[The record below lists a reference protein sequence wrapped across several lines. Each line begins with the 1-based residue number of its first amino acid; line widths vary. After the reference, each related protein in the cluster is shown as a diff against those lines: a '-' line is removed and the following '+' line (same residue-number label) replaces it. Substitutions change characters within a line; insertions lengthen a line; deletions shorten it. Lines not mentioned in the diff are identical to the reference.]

1 MKLNIKSKKQSMTKQ
16 PTQPMIKT
24 IMSPHRY
31 LVKPLSYCLTAF
43 VLVNA
48 TILPANAIILD
59 RSSTRVAPHKTI
71 NNKTFNNKTFNSKT
85 TNHTNTS
92 HANYGTKSTIVNNNN
107 YIRSVNKDSNK
118 DSVKYIKNYKT
129 YSPPSTMYSNAGNN
143 NISINS
149 NSNGQKKLDSMGN
162 LIQQKNREYEKTA
175 DAFYKSQTNAYNP
188 NTGYTNQN
196 YNTYNNNSSNYSSS
210 YSSTYSSNNGTSW
223 KTNLDFDSWLT
234 KFNNRQQADEYRYYL
249 QQRLGAVP
257 PMSQLLRTARS
268 WSTCGASP
276 YEVPPRYLWD
286 NMVSTLRLYAEL
298 KRQGILPYST
308 VIRSVY
314 RNPSLNQCANGARGS
329 KHKVNS
335 AMDLWVPSFDY
346 DIWQKHDV
354 QDRLCQFWLY
364 QGESYNF
371 GLGIYSTGA
380 IHIDTEGYRKWGSK
394 YTPKHSACRF

>member
-1 MKLNIKSKKQSMTKQ
+1 MTSHPFLVQ
-16 PTQPMIKT
+16 LVHCCP
-24 IMSPHRY
+24 
-31 LVKPLSYCLTAF
+31 VKPLSYYLMAF

-48 TILPANAIILD
+48 TALPANAIILD
-59 RSSTRVAPHKTI
+59 RSSTRITPHKTVSNKTLNNKTI
-71 NNKTFNNKTFNSKT
+71 NNKTINNST
-85 TNHTNTS
+85 TVNTS
-92 HANYGTKSTIVNNNN
+92 NYGTKSTIINNNN
-107 YIRSVNKDSNK
+107 YIRSVNKGSNK
-118 DSVKYIKNYKT
+118 DSVKYITNYKT
-129 YSPPSTMYSNAGNN
+129 YSPPASMYANSTNTT
-143 NISINS
+143 

-175 DAFYKSQTNAYNP
+175 DAFYKSQVNVYNP
-188 NTGYTNQN
+188 NTSYTNQN
-196 YNTYNNNSSNYSSS
+196 YNTYNNHSSN
-210 YSSTYSSNNGTSW
+210 YSSTYSSNNSMSW
-223 KTNLDFDSWLT
+223 KTNLDFDSWLNG
-234 KFNNRQQADEYRYYL
+234 FNNRQQADEYRYYL
-249 QQRLGAVP
+249 QQRLGTVP

-314 RNPSLNQCANGARGS
+314 RNPSLNRCANGARGS

-346 DIWQKHDV
+346 DIWQKHNV
-354 QDRLCQFWLY
+354 QDKLCQFWLY
-364 QGESYNF
+364 QGRSYNF

-380 IHIDTEGYRKWGSK
+380 IHIDTDGYRKWGSK
-394 YTPKHSACRF
+394 YTLKHSACRF